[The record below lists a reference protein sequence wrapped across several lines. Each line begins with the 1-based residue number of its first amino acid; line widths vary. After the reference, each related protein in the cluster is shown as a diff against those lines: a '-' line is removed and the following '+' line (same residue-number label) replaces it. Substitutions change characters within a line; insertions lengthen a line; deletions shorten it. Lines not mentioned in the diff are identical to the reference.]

1 MADVSWSGRNACS
14 RLRNVSQAFVEAQD
28 VPMTYRVRFRFRL
41 QKKLHL
47 EQKEYRFQIQGH
59 EVVLS
64 PERTDLNIS
73 DSNWLVMNVRSFE
86 SEDEAKTF
94 GRKLKSTC
102 ELSSVASR
110 LGLDSGV
117 DLPTAGLGQLAR
129 DRLRES
135 GFHVRYNVHG
145 IDVFADDS
153 SVRVFDMSARG
164 TVRAMPDRFLGDLD
178 HLFEASNPVSQKTKD
193 MVLLLN
199 YALLRSE
206 PVAQIVFAFSAV
218 EMLGQQ
224 ETWSDDQNRIID
236 ELVVAAQKTEIGSV
250 HEREEVIDAIN
261 KSLHKLSLR
270 QGVMR
275 LLTTLNLNYLK
286 KNWDTLYQER
296 SSLVHGLAPKPGV
309 DYSVL
314 ANESINLCG
323 HILLT
328 AISREIPE
336 ATKYIDVLYRV

>member
-1 MADVSWSGRNACS
+1 MPYSRNS
-14 RLRNVSQAFVEAQD
+14 ENGEKSIYGPIQESDLLH
-28 VPMTYRVRFRFRL
+28 MTYRVRFRFRL
-41 QKKLHL
+41 QKQLHL
-47 EQKEYRFQIQGH
+47 DQKEYRFQIQGH

-64 PERTDLNIS
+64 PQTTDLNIS
-73 DSNWLVMNVRSFE
+73 DSNWLVMNVRGFE
-86 SEDEAKTF
+86 SEEEAKTF
-94 GRKLKSTC
+94 GRKLKSAC

-110 LGLDSGV
+110 LGLDSGI

-129 DRLRES
+129 DRVREES
-135 GFHVRYNVHG
+135 GFHVRDNVHG
-145 IDVFADDS
+145 IDVFVDDS
-153 SVRVFDMSARG
+153 SVRIFSMSATG

-178 HLFEASNPVSQKTKD
+178 RLFEASNPVSQKTKD
-193 MVLLLN
+193 IVLLLN

-224 ETWSDDQNRIID
+224 ETWSNDQKRIID
-236 ELVVAAQKTEIGSV
+236 ELVVAVQKTGIGLV
-250 HEREEVIDAIN
+250 DEREEVIDAIN

-275 LLTTLNLNYLK
+275 LLTSLNLNHLK
-286 KNWDTLYQER
+286 KNWDKLYRER

-336 ATKYIDVLYRV
+336 ATKYIDVLYQV

>member
-1 MADVSWSGRNACS
+1 
-14 RLRNVSQAFVEAQD
+14 
-28 VPMTYRVRFRFRL
+28 MTYRVRFRFRL

-47 EQKEYRFQIQGH
+47 DQKEYRFQIQGH
-59 EVVLS
+59 EVILS

-73 DSNWLVMNVRSFE
+73 DSNWLVMNVRGFD
-86 SEDEAKTF
+86 SEDEAKKF
-94 GRKLKSTC
+94 GRKLKSAC

-117 DLPTAGLGQLAR
+117 DLPTAGLGQVAR
-129 DRLRES
+129 DRLREET
-135 GFHVRYNVHG
+135 GFHVRDNVHG
-145 IDVFADDS
+145 IDVFVDDP
-153 SVRVFDMSARG
+153 SVRVFGMSARG

-178 HLFEASNPVSQKTKD
+178 RLFEASNPVSQKTKD
-193 MVLLLN
+193 IVLLLN

-224 ETWSDDQNRIID
+224 ETWSNDQKRIID
-236 ELVVAAQKTEIGSV
+236 ELVVAAQKTGIGSV
-250 HEREEVIDAIN
+250 DEREEVIDAIS

-275 LLTTLNLNYLK
+275 LLTSLNLNHLK
-286 KNWDTLYQER
+286 KKWDKLYQER

-314 ANESINLCG
+314 ASESINLCG

-328 AISREIPE
+328 GVSREIPE
-336 ATKYIDVLYRV
+336 ATKYIDVLYQV

>member
-1 MADVSWSGRNACS
+1 MDQFKRVTR
-14 RLRNVSQAFVEAQD
+14 
-28 VPMTYRVRFRFRL
+28 PMTYRVRFRFRL
-41 QKKLHL
+41 QKQLHL
-47 EQKEYRFQIQGH
+47 AQKEYRFEIQGH

-64 PERTDLNIS
+64 PQTTDLNIS
-73 DSNWLVMNVRSFE
+73 DSNWLVMNVRGFE
-86 SEDEAKTF
+86 SEAEAKTF
-94 GRKLKSTC
+94 GQKLKSAC
-102 ELSSVASR
+102 ELSSVATR
-110 LGLDSGV
+110 LGLDSGI

-129 DRLRES
+129 DRIREES
-135 GFHVRYNVHG
+135 GFHVRDNVHG
-145 IDVFADDS
+145 IDVFLDDA
-153 SVRVFDMSARG
+153 SVRIFSMSATG
-164 TVRAMPDRFLGDLD
+164 TVRAIPDRFLGDLD
-178 HLFEASNPVSQKTKD
+178 RLVEACTPVSQKTKD

-224 ETWSDDQNRIID
+224 ETWSNDQKRIID
-236 ELVVAAQKTEIGSV
+236 ELVVAVQKTETGSV
-250 HEREEVIDAIN
+250 NEREEVTDAIK

-275 LLTTLNLNYLK
+275 LLTSLNLSYLK
-286 KNWDTLYQER
+286 KNWDKLYQER

-309 DYSVL
+309 DYSVF
-314 ANESINLCG
+314 ANKSINLCG

-336 ATKYIDVLYRV
+336 ASKYIDVLYQV